1 MFATLLI
8 FYINR
13 SESKKVVNG
22 KKDTDFIEV
31 LKMMKL
37 RIEKWDWE
45 LLAHPWPL
53 LNAIRDIEMKMIAY
67 TITWNI
73 VKNLIY

>member
-31 LKMMKL
+31 LKMMNEREQSSNL
-37 RIEKWDWE
+37 T
-45 LLAHPWPL
+45 LFL
-53 LNAIRDIEMKMIAY
+53 
-67 TITWNI
+67 I
-73 VKNLIY
+73 VTEV